1 MKSAVL
7 IITLFNIVFFV
18 VHELSLIKHDEW
30 KMFKFIKRFKERKQ
44 KLIFLYL
51 HLPLPSLLIFY
62 LYAVF
67 IYSIYEV
74 FIVVNILAIIYF
86 ITQLLLLKD
95 LSSKYKTATSAISIS
110 GLAFTSA
117 LNLYFYPFFIV

>member
-1 MKSAVL
+1 MESAVL
-7 IITLFNIVFFV
+7 IITLFSVVFFI
-18 VHELSLIKHDEW
+18 VHELSLIKNNEW
-30 KMFKFIKRFKERKQ
+30 KMFKFLKRYKEHKQ

-67 IYSIYEV
+67 IYGIYEV
-74 FIVVNILAIIYF
+74 FIAVNILAIFYF
-86 ITQLLLLKD
+86 ITQLFLLKH

-110 GLAFTSA
+110 GLAITGT
-117 LNLYFYPFFIV
+117 LNLYFFPYLIV